1 VPNYC
6 ELLRD
11 ARSESRSFVETG
23 GLGGGG
29 GAELTRRADL
39 TRRAST

>member
-11 ARSESRSFVETG
+11 ARSESRSMVETG

-29 GAELTRRADL
+29 AELARRAI
-39 TRRAST
+39 